1 VGQGSS
7 PTNPGACQTGLP
19 VYVVCAGERAAIDIA
34 GGARWER
41 LAPVTL
47 DNLDCPEL
55 IYGPHRSICLDLT
68 FAILPPIDGPY
79 ATLDLISSPTAT
91 SCWCRRGSPLA
102 EAGVRPDAAAL
113 ERTPMIG
120 SQWERR
126 TIDASLRERG
136 IEPTV
141 VYRSDDSGTV
151 LAFVAAGTG
160 IVLVPELALDGHDER
175 IVRVGR
181 RRAPGAAPHR
191 AGLAPRAPAELGR
204 RAFMELARSVCGP
217 LGAASPA

>member
-1 VGQGSS
+1 M
-7 PTNPGACQTGLP
+7 
-19 VYVVCAGERAAIDIA
+19 VCAAERAAIDID

-47 DNLDCPEL
+47 DNLDCLEL
-55 IYGPHRSICLDLT
+55 VCGPHRSICRDLT

-79 ATLDLISSPTAT
+79 ATLDLIADRDVLLVSA
-91 SCWCRRGSPLA
+91 GSRLA
-102 EAGVRPDAAAL
+102 EAGVRRDAAAL

-120 SQWERR
+120 GQWEHR
-126 TIDASLRERG
+126 TIDALLRERG

-141 VYRSDDSGTV
+141 VYRSDDSATV

-160 IVLVPELALDGHDER
+160 IALVPGLALDGHHER

-191 AGLAPRAPAELGR
+191 AGRAPPAPAEPGH
-204 RAFMELARSVCGP
+204 RASMELARSVCGP
-217 LGAASPA
+217 VGAASAA